1 MNYLIIQ
8 YWKRITKFHTDC
20 IFSIVTTDSVV
31 IKNIITNLY
40 DLNKEGSRYK
50 EFVFNA
56 FSNLYSYV
64 LLQVNKYVHN
74 IPEEIRVLWNKA
86 ESLQNELF
94 TVFLSSLADAKY
106 FDKGDRLSVICLHFA
121 HMCCYYFTKRDD
133 IIFYDDEVLT
143 EERLTIPHPQLAERE
158 FALVPLC
165 EIMRTRRHP
174 VTGQTVGEM
183 LEALRQK
190 QQQA

>member
-133 IIFYDDEVLT
+133 IIFYDGTTGVTDHSIQFTLNDILGKNDSLMKEDM
-143 EERLTIPHPQLAERE
+143 
-158 FALVPLC
+158 LC
-165 EIMRTRRHP
+165 QRGY
-174 VTGQTVGEM
+174 VASVM
-183 LEALRQK
+183 LCYD
-190 QQQA
+190 